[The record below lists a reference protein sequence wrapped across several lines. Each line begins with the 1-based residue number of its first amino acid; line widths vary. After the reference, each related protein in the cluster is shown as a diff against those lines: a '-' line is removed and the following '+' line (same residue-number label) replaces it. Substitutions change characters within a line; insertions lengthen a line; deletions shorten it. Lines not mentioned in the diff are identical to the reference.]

1 MGRGTHN
8 WERQSIED
16 LQSYEK
22 KKQSISN
29 ITEQIEI
36 LNMQYTALRGQA
48 FDSSPIQ
55 GGGSRMEA
63 HLLDNIV
70 KRERLQ
76 MNLSAV
82 KRMVH
87 LIERGLHSL
96 DARER
101 EVLEVYYIN
110 RPDRYIDRLKEKYHV
125 EQAEIYR
132 MKDKAIYNFT
142 IGMYGFTDY

>member
-1 MGRGTHN
+1 MRN

-55 GGGSRMEA
+55 GGGSRMED

-87 LIERGLHSL
+87 LIERGLRSL
-96 DARER
+96 DEKER
-101 EVLEVYYIN
+101 EMLEVFFVN
-110 RPDRYIDRLKEKYHV
+110 RPARHIDLLRDKYHV
-125 EQAEIYR
+125 EQSEVYR
-132 MKDKAIYNFT
+132 MKDEALYKFT
-142 IGMYGFTDY
+142 IGMYGMSDY